1 MKEVREWDESD
12 LVQIVKS
19 GQKETTTLDYKA
31 SASLAFKDKKPLS
44 DGKGTLGD
52 KHRQDIIRDVA
63 SMAIAEGGLIIYGI
77 KEKKGGYPDRIDD
90 GMDPQ
95 TISAEQIEQIILTNI
110 NPRVEGLIVHPIDLK
125 SKGKGNCAFVI
136 SVLKAE
142 KNAPHQADDKVYYRR
157 HDATKLKMEDNEIRD
172 MIGRSLEFGRKF
184 GAAWDLLVEVRR
196 IVEAAEA
203 RSQIGEG
210 VQMPRDRLK
219 IEISPS
225 LRSSGVALMALA
237 RPLRRKAAD
246 LIGDLDQYNSFI
258 DTADPG
264 QRETARLT
272 VNLRFLLK
280 EIVTQAREL
289 GNGLLEVLKD
299 ETP

>member
-1 MKEVREWDESD
+1 MRDVREWDESD
-12 LVQIVKS
+12 LDLIVKS

-31 SASLAFKDKKPLS
+31 SVSLAFKDKKPLS

-63 SMAIAEGGLIIYGI
+63 SMANAEGGLIIYGI
-77 KEKKGGYPDRIDD
+77 KEKKGGYPDHIDE
-90 GMDPQ
+90 GMDPR
-95 TISAEQIEQIILTNI
+95 TVSAEQIEQIILTNI
-110 NPRVEGLIVHPIDLK
+110 NPRVEGLLVHRIDLT
-125 SKGKGNCAFVI
+125 SKGKSNCTFVI

-237 RPLRRKAAD
+237 RPLRRKAAA
-246 LIGDLDQYNSFI
+246 LIADIDQYNSSI

-272 VNLRFLLK
+272 VDMRVLLK
-280 EIVTQAREL
+280 MVVTQGIEI
-289 GNGLLEVLKD
+289 GNGLTEVLKD